1 LGQNLRVLIALLV
14 NMFCGTLACSAG
26 DVRLAK
32 ELTFNNEA
40 FATRP
45 NDALTYVVIGGGW
58 LRGIRS
64 EDPAKFISAWLAEHP
79 AASVKPISRMVLS
92 RAGAG
97 GQDEQLEYI
106 WIEEGKESLN
116 VDLVRAGIYPAP
128 AMADMV
134 DFRKQLDEILK
145 EPSIAAEI
153 IELQKRHP
161 EEPEALPK
169 PERLISDK
177 DYKQRMQRVAAA
189 ADHARK
195 RKLGVWSDAMK
206 EERDALVGP

>member
-1 LGQNLRVLIALLV
+1 VRMEWKVQVALVIGAL
-14 NMFCGTLACSAG
+14 CLAPACNAQ

-32 ELTFNNEA
+32 ELTFNNEV

-64 EDPAKFISAWLAEHP
+64 EDPVKFISAWLAKHP
-79 AASVKPISRMVLS
+79 AATVKPISRMVFP
-92 RAGAG
+92 RGKDKG
-97 GQDEQLEYI
+97 EQIEYI
-106 WIEEGKESLN
+106 WIEDGEASLN

-145 EPSIAAEI
+145 QRSIVAEI
-153 IELQKRHP
+153 AKLDKQHP
-161 EEPEALPK
+161 EMPQALSLLK
-169 PERLISDK
+169 PERLISDE
-177 DYKQRMQRVAAA
+177 DYKQRVQRTEAAA
-189 ADHARK
+189 NIARK
-195 RKLGVWSDAMK
+195 EKPGVWSDSMK
-206 EERDALVGP
+206 EERESLGGQ